1 MFLSTLDFPSS
12 IPVLLFTI
20 MTATEPVKLAVEVER
35 PGITAGAISLK
46 STLLCQNVV

>member
-35 PGITAGAISLK
+35 GITAGAISLK